1 MNRGCRTSLLTA
13 CFVLSSVPFAFGQGP
28 RKSLGEGTHI
38 FRRILHEQGLRPLE
52 LQNLDRLKKPG
63 ALRRELGNASD
74 KILIVLGDSDFFSV
88 SDEDMKGNR
97 EQRFF
102 REFVT
107 SGGALLLAS
116 DRSTPILNFEDFGVA
131 VNGILVRVPDDS
143 PSAYR
148 KSGDCIFV
156 EPAGSK
162 AGPFQ
167 GLEKVDR
174 VATNLPSYLQVID
187 RKLQPLAY
195 FPKDAHAEPCEDQ
208 ENYPLLFA
216 AGGDLGA
223 GRVLILSDHSVF
235 INAMLLQND
244 NGNYFF
250 AENCVQ
256 WLSEGKRTEVL
267 FFEDGSIETKFNIP
281 MRDPELPP
289 LDAVVAAVDQG
300 MRTLEEENR
309 FNPLLAE
316 VMERF
321 KAENVLHG
329 LLVLLTLGVLFYGL
343 ARLSSNRQ
351 RFDVEIPLLEN
362 AVLGAVSPLG
372 IYEQRSRA
380 LLRQGNYYEAARN
393 LIQKEFGSEAAL
405 RNIPVVAATDNWRQR
420 WRCRRLVRKLWR
432 IGYGPRMQKVS
443 ANGLAKLKLDIQRLA
458 ASSASAGEM

>member
-1 MNRGCRTSLLTA
+1 
-13 CFVLSSVPFAFGQGP
+13 
-28 RKSLGEGTHI
+28 
-38 FRRILHEQGLRPLE
+38 
-52 LQNLDRLKKPG
+52 
-63 ALRRELGNASD
+63 
-74 KILIVLGDSDFFSV
+74 
-88 SDEDMKGNR
+88 
-97 EQRFF
+97 
-102 REFVT
+102 
-107 SGGALLLAS
+107 
-116 DRSTPILNFEDFGVA
+116 
-131 VNGILVRVPDDS
+131 
-143 PSAYR
+143 
-148 KSGDCIFV
+148 
-156 EPAGSK
+156 
-162 AGPFQ
+162 
-167 GLEKVDR
+167 
-174 VATNLPSYLQVID
+174 
-187 RKLQPLAY
+187 
-195 FPKDAHAEPCEDQ
+195 
-208 ENYPLLFA
+208 
-216 AGGDLGA
+216 
-223 GRVLILSDHSVF
+223 
-235 INAMLLQND
+235 
-244 NGNYFF
+244 
-250 AENCVQ
+250 
-256 WLSEGKRTEVL
+256 
-267 FFEDGSIETKFNIP
+267 
-281 MRDPELPP
+281 
-289 LDAVVAAVDQG
+289 